1 MLSRDWGMSMIRFLL
16 IVTLAFSSSIW
27 ANELGE
33 VNILVFKDGLP
44 ESGQEI
50 VLDGKFKRKT
60 DSDGFMVKE
69 LEEGKHFLEVLDNG
83 ILKTISFKV
92 ANRETTEVILNLFS
106 DQKNI
111 KTNVSEPLKQIKR
124 DRSQLGQFKLNLK
137 DISNKGGRGIG
148 EARIFIQGE
157 SGKFKSDSNGI
168 LTTELPVGIY
178 VISIVH
184 DNYKTK
190 VLRDIEIKLNEQ
202 TNKVVELQ
210 PSGLELEEFVV
221 IAPHVKGSMS
231 ALIEVRRKSTQ
242 VAEVMGAE
250 QISKSGDSDAASSL
264 RRVTGLTIVDGKFVY
279 IRGLGERYSNVLLN
293 GTSLP
298 SPDPTRRVVQLDLFP
313 SGILQSMVIQKSY
326 SPEYSGNFGGGTVVL
341 NTKDIPEKFTAKVS
355 VGVGY
360 NGANDNL
367 KTYQGGKRDWLGV
380 DDGSRQLP
388 SSIVKATS
396 NGQRIFQ
403 SGGNTSGGYSR
414 AEMVQ
419 FSKDMPRNYNLSDQG
434 NSLPPSMT
442 FSIGDL
448 YKYKGKKFGFLFST
462 MYANA
467 WENDVIN
474 RTSYLSE
481 GNVDR
486 TRQIIQSDYTVRLSG
501 MLNFGIDL
509 GKYFKLSSNTLLL
522 RKTTDRVTEDTQN
535 SPSDVD
541 ANIRTFG
548 MEWQERQ
555 LFSQILRGE
564 HQLNNKKENNIKWS
578 ASYSQ
583 ATREQPDTRTY
594 QQDLQQGKYITS
606 TDGKRNEKFYNSL
619 TDVDQDY
626 WVKMNV
632 MPLKGKNYHFQTKLG
647 GQFTTKKRSSV
658 NQRFKYSNIKDDI
671 ASSVTGDQDILTKSI
686 EDICTDAV
694 IDAGGCL
701 IQDVTGTNDRYEA
714 DQEVKAY
721 FVDTELL
728 LNDIARLNL
737 GVRYEDSM
745 QEITT
750 YSGVDRNR
758 VQSGLEMKDY
768 LPAASLTFFLGS
780 SVQLRG
786 TYSETISRPDFKD
799 LNPED
804 YFDDER
810 DRLIS
815 GNPNLRGTIINNY
828 DTRLEWYYGKN
839 ENISIGYFQKEF
851 ENPIEE
857 VAGSFDN
864 QGVLRAAEGSYQ
876 LANVGTA
883 ISRGYE
889 IEARKNFGFIASS
902 LRNLSLGGNYSV
914 IDSEMKIFSNLSSQV
929 TNQVR
934 PLQGQS
940 AYVIN
945 ANLDYDNKD
954 SGTTATLL
962 YNVFGERIDSIG
974 LLPFGDVYEQPFKQV
989 DFVFSQK
996 IGEQYKVKLRAQNI
1010 LDPEAIL
1017 IQDGR
1022 IRETYRKGRVG
1033 SISFTGTF

>member
-1 MLSRDWGMSMIRFLL
+1 MRML
-16 IVTLAFSSSIW
+16 LAFLFLFINLPIS
-27 ANELGE
+27 AQELGE
-33 VNILVFKDGLP
+33 VNVLVFRDGLP
-44 ESGQEI
+44 ATGQEVVI
-50 VLDGKFKRKT
+50 DGKKPVKT
-60 DSDGFMVKE
+60 DQDGFLVKE
-69 LEEGKHFLEVLDNG
+69 LEEGNHFLEVMDNG
-83 ILKTISFKV
+83 KLKSISFKV
-92 ANRETTEVILNLFS
+92 AEKDTTEVILNLFS
-106 DQKNI
+106 NSIDLKSNI
-111 KTNVSEPLKQIKR
+111 SEPLKPIKR
-124 DRSQLGQFKLNLK
+124 DRSKLGFLTLNLK
-137 DISNKGGRGIG
+137 DVTAKNISKGVS
-148 EARIFIQGE
+148 EAKVFIQGE
-157 SGKFKSDSNGI
+157 TGKFESDNAG
-168 LTTELPVGIY
+168 LVKAQLPVGKY
-178 VISIVH
+178 VVSVVH

-190 VLRDIEIKLNEQ
+190 VVREIEVRHNAN
-202 TNKVVELQ
+202 TNQVVMLQ
-210 PSGLELEEFVV
+210 PAGLELEEFVV

-341 NTKDIPEKFTAKVS
+341 NTKDIPDEFTAKVS

-360 NGANDNL
+360 NGANDQL
-367 KTYQGGKRDWLGV
+367 STYQGGKRDWLGM
-380 DDGSRQLP
+380 DDGTRELP
-388 SSIVKATS
+388 ASIVKATS
-396 NGQRIFQ
+396 NGNRIFQ
-403 SGGNTSGGYSR
+403 SSGNGDGGFSR
-414 AEMVQ
+414 AEMIQ
-419 FSKDMPRNYNLSDQG
+419 FSKDMPRNYKLSDEG
-434 NSLPPSMT
+434 NSLPPSMSI
-442 FSIGDL
+442 SIGDL
-448 YKYKGKKFGFLFST
+448 YKHKGKKFGFLFSG
-462 MYANA
+462 MYASS
-467 WENDVIN
+467 WDNDVIN
-474 RTSYLSE
+474 RTSYLAE
-481 GNVDR
+481 GNIDR
-486 TRQIIQSDYTVRLSG
+486 QRNIIQSDYNVRLSG
-501 MLNFGIDL
+501 MLNFGVDL
-509 GKYFKLSSNTLLL
+509 GKWFKISSNTLLL
-522 RKTTDRVTEDTQN
+522 RKTTDRVTEDTQS
-535 SPSDVD
+535 SPSDID

-555 LFSQILRGE
+555 LFSQVIRGE
-564 HQLNNKKENNIKWS
+564 HQFNKRKENNLKWS

-594 QQDLQQGKYITS
+594 QQDFQNGKYITS

-626 WVKMNV
+626 WVKMNL
-632 MPLKGKNYHFQTKLG
+632 MPYKSKSFQFQSKIG

-658 NQRFKYSNIKDDI
+658 NQRFKYSNIKDDV
-671 ASSVTGDQDILTKSI
+671 ARAVTGDDDILSKSI
-686 EDICTDAV
+686 QDICTDAV

-721 FVDTELL
+721 FVDTEFL

-737 GVRYEDSM
+737 GVRYEDSL
-745 QEITT
+745 QQITT

-758 VQSGLEMKDY
+758 IESGLEMKDY
-768 LPAASLTFFLGS
+768 LPAASLTFFLTNS
-780 SVQLRG
+780 LQLRG

-810 DRLIS
+810 DRLIT
-815 GNPNLRGTIINNY
+815 GNPNLKGTIITNY
-828 DTRLEWYYGKN
+828 DTRLEWYFGKN
-839 ENISIGYFQKEF
+839 ENISLSYFQKEF
-851 ENPIEE
+851 QNPIEE
-857 VAGSFDN
+857 VAGSFDLS
-864 QGVLRAAEGSYQ
+864 GVLRAAEGSYQ

-883 ISRGYE
+883 VSTGYE
-889 IEARKNFGFIASS
+889 IEARKNFGFITPA
-902 LRNLSLGGNYSV
+902 LTNLSFGGNYSV
-914 IDSEMKIFSNLSSQV
+914 INSEMTIFSNLSSQV

-940 AYVIN
+940 AYVVN

-954 SGTTATLL
+954 TGTTATLL

-996 IGEQYKVKLRAQNI
+996 FGKQNKIKLRAQNI
-1010 LDPEAIL
+1010 LDPEAVL
-1017 IQDGR
+1017 MQDGR

-1033 SISFTGTF
+1033 SISFTRTF